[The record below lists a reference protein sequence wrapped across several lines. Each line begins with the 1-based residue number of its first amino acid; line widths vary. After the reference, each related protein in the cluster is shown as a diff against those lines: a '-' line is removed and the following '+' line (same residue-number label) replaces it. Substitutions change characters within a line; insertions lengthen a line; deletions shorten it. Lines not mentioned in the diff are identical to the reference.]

1 MYILSIL
8 FHKNCLFFRV
18 LLRNVKINL
27 LKEIKTSFRNYNSC
41 MKEIKIVAP
50 VKKPEDI
57 DLFAGETSCREYYV
71 YYKKFLNNNFD
82 YVDEFVTA
90 AKRNN
95 CAIYINFK
103 HDITE
108 ENLAE
113 IKKCLNI

>member
-1 MYILSIL
+1 
-8 FHKNCLFFRV
+8 
-18 LLRNVKINL
+18 
-27 LKEIKTSFRNYNSC
+27 
-41 MKEIKIVAP
+41 MKEIKIVSP

-57 DLFAGETSCREYYV
+57 DLFATETSCREYYV

-82 YVDEFVTA
+82 YVDEFVAA
-90 AKRNN
+90 AKRNK

-113 IKKCLNI
+113 IKKMLKYLKTAGIDGIFINSFAILEAIKYLVYT